1 MSNKLYTEEDVLQML
16 RRFHTYEINV
26 QLCMLKLTPI
36 NMEDKLF
43 EYWNGGIKS
52 TEQGGK
58 SFEQYYKQEYEK

>member
-58 SFEQYYKQEYEK
+58 SFEQYYNETFNK